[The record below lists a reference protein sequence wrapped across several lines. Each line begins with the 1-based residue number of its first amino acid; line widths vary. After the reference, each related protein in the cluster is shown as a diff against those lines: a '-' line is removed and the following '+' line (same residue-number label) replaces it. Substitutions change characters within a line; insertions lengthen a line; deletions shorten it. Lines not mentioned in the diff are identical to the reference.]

1 MSVPTQR
8 AFVMVGVVLV
18 AIMLDRA
25 SLSMRLIA
33 WAALLVL
40 GDRA

>member
-25 SLSMRLIA
+25 SLSC
-33 WAALLVL
+33 
-40 GDRA
+40 G